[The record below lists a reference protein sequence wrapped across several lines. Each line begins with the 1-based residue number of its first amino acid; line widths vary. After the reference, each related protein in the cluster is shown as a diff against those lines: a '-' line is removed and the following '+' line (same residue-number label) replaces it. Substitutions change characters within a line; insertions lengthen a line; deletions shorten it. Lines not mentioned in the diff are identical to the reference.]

1 MSMRSSPQPPRI
13 DSEMRS
19 HYSWMLRAYLT
30 ASVGST
36 AVIAVLD
43 PNSQHGSALNTSTL
57 PGLIAAAV
65 MLGIFSISFADI
77 LINDWL
83 PPRVRLAW
91 THRYRHLGF
100 LAIAACQLGM
110 TLQSV
115 SMQGVE
121 PVLIRYAIDGIA
133 AIGVAVWGVWQ
144 HNKDVKEEQKQRQR
158 NEDKLVSTL
167 EIERGGG

>member
-1 MSMRSSPQPPRI
+1 
-13 DSEMRS
+13 
-19 HYSWMLRAYLT
+19 MLRAYLT

-36 AVIAVLD
+36 AIIAVLD
-43 PNSQHGSALNTSTL
+43 PDSQHGSALSTSTT
-57 PGLIAAAV
+57 PGLIAAGV
-65 MLGIFSISFADI
+65 MFSIIMVSFFDI

-115 SMQGVE
+115 SVQGVE
-121 PVLIRYAIDGIA
+121 PVLIRYAVDAVA
-133 AIGVAVWGVWQ
+133 AIGVALWGVWQ
-144 HNKDVKEEQKQRQR
+144 HSKDVKAEQTQRQR

-167 EIERGGG
+167 EVERGGG